1 MVISHPLVRL
11 RNINFTRNLG
21 FTKRAKSGQ
30 IGTISPCPHQKCQ
43 DWNDQNYH
51 FQGQMK
57 NLLRNVWIPDA
68 TGVEGTLVN
77 VAPPILWRSSWI
89 SAKGRKGRKGREGKG
104 REGKG
109 REEGTSYCI
118 TITILTY
125 DNTYKHVFYLILFAH
140 AHIYR
145 YFICT
150 YCIPKEA
157 LQPTWNKLQLDPKP
171 TLKKNFEPTLE
182 TPWIKPKL
190 KELHSQPQVNL
201 KPTWNKS

>member
-1 MVISHPLVRL
+1 MSGLERSELSLPGADEKSSQECLNSRCDRCWRHTCKCCTAHPLAL
-11 RNINFTRNLG
+11 KLNF
-21 FTKRAKSGQ
+21 
-30 IGTISPCPHQKCQ
+30 C
-43 DWNDQNYH
+43 
-51 FQGQMK
+51 
-57 NLLRNVWIPDA
+57 
-68 TGVEGTLVN
+68 EG
-77 VAPPILWRSSWI
+77 
-89 SAKGRKGRKGREGKG
+89 KEGKEGKG

-125 DNTYKHVFYLILFAH
+125 DNTYKHVFYLIFFAH